1 MSSEPLGGA
10 RARSIPIV
18 LVAAIAENGVIGR
31 DGGMPWRLS
40 SDLRRFRARTWG
52 KPIVMGRKTFRSVG
66 KPLPGRT
73 NIVVSRDGN
82 FSAPGVIVAPHLHA
96 ALAVARG
103 DALRR
108 GAEAIVV
115 IGGADIYAQTLPMAD
130 RLDVT
135 LVKARPEGNVRF
147 PPIDPQVWRET
158 ERSEQPAGPNDSA
171 DVAFITY
178 ERAAPTA

>member
-1 MSSEPLGGA
+1 MSSERLGGA
-10 RARSIPIV
+10 GARSIPLV

-52 KPIVMGRKTFRSVG
+52 KPIVMGRKTFRSLG

-73 NIVVSRDGN
+73 NIVVSRDAN
-82 FSAPGVIVAPHLHA
+82 FSALGVVAAPDLHA

-115 IGGADIYAQTLPMAD
+115 IGGAEIYAQTLPIAD

-147 PPIDPQVWRET
+147 PAIDPQVWREI
-158 ERSEQPAGPNDSA
+158 ERSEQGAGPNDSA

-178 ERAAPTA
+178 ERAAPTE